1 MVRRGIAVDRIQAR
15 VVHELDLVV
24 LLRQFGDEQDVAASL
39 AVDGRWSMVSSRCQ
53 RLLTCLAACR

>member
-39 AVDGRWSMVSSRCQ
+39 AVDGRW
-53 RLLTCLAACR
+53 